1 MSKLTTL
8 TGLTWDHPR
17 AWTRLFAE
25 TERYNLNQTDVV
37 LSWEKHSLRGFEATP
52 IAESAKKYDLIVLD
66 HPFVGEAAE
75 GGALVNLLDYPDIF
89 NFPNLVESY
98 IGPSYTSY
106 AYGCGV
112 WALPIDGA
120 CQTSVAR
127 PDLMGRQLPE
137 TFDDVL
143 AFGKQGGLGLSM
155 AAPHAFMNFLAIAG
169 RQDADLSGV
178 EESLLPHEVAISA
191 LHIHRQM
198 AQLIPEEAFAWS
210 SIDLLE
216 AMATTDDIKYC
227 PMVFCFNSYAQ
238 RPRDGS
244 HLLRFSSLPGMT
256 AGQDSGV
263 AVAGGTGLA
272 VSSDSIQRKR
282 LCVSQRIGWVKKHRF
297 EWDRMVVSPHIDPS
311 GRKEPR
317 PPSTVHFSMN
327 AARTWKQP
335 CYAPATPA
343 TWRCK
348 IARETCLSR
357 MPCCRID
364 LQRP

>member
-1 MSKLTTL
+1 
-8 TGLTWDHPR
+8 
-17 AWTRLFAE
+17 
-25 TERYNLNQTDVV
+25 
-37 LSWEKHSLRGFEATP
+37 
-52 IAESAKKYDLIVLD
+52 
-66 HPFVGEAAE
+66 VGEAAE

-98 IGPSYTSY
+98 VGPSYTSY
-106 AYGCGV
+106 AYGGGV

-120 CQTSVAR
+120 CQTSVAK

-169 RQDADLSGV
+169 RQGADLSGV

-244 HLLRFSSLPGMT
+244 HLLRFSSLPGMM
-256 AGQDSGV
+256 AGQDSGGS
-263 AVAGGTGLA
+263 VAGGTGLA
-272 VSSDSIQRKR
+272 VSSDSIQREAALR
-282 LCVSQRIGWVKKHRF
+282 VAADWVGEEAQIRIGQDGGQPAHRSVWQEGATASINGTF
-297 EWDRMVVSPHIDPS
+297 FDECRADMETAVLRPRYSGYVALQNSAGDLLKQDAMRQDRPAETVIAEIEELFQAAPS
-311 GRKEPR
+311 
-317 PPSTVHFSMN
+317 
-327 AARTWKQP
+327 
-335 CYAPATPA
+335 
-343 TWRCK
+343 
-348 IARETCLSR
+348 ETR
-357 MPCCRID
+357 VR
-364 LQRP
+364 R